1 MIIQGNQRFYT
12 TYVFVLTTGTIMAP
26 SPTASPPDPL
36 IQMSAPHRRA
46 RTAAW
51 SYHFYPDEPWVELV
65 ISLPFAILLKEIQI
79 RPHSGALT
87 SKLYPSFKSLTMV
100 HD

>member
-1 MIIQGNQRFYT
+1 MVFLL
-12 TYVFVLTTGTIMAP
+12 YVTGTIVAT
-26 SPTASPPDPL
+26 SPTASPPDAL
-36 IQMSAPHRRA
+36 IQTSAPHRRA

-65 ISLPFAILLKEIQI
+65 VTLPFAVLLRQVDI

-87 SKLYPSFKSLTMV
+87 SR
-100 HD
+100 